1 MEQKEDIQNRV
12 DRTKHFLQHKLME
25 SSYYKDHP
33 SEREY
38 RFEHSIRVAHIGKVI
53 AEGEGLN
60 IENMIL
66 GCLLHDV
73 AYCMSFDE
81 MGDWNNHGRI
91 SAQIARPF
99 LLDLG
104 LSMEDVE
111 EICYGIAI
119 HVDDQ
124 ADFDGIRTKLAL
136 SIGEADNIDRFDAY
150 RIFEGLKY
158 NEYDI
163 KSLEEKRI
171 FVKQYLHRLEVD
183 FRNVSFSTNTGKQM
197 WIEKIDFQT
206 EFYKKLL
213 KQIENSTI

>member
-1 MEQKEDIQNRV
+1 MAERKNIDNRI
-12 DRTKHFLQHKLME
+12 DKTKRFLQKKLEE

-33 SEREY
+33 SDGEY
-38 RFEHSIRVAHIGKVI
+38 RFEHSIRVANIGKVI
-53 AEGEGLN
+53 AECEGLN
-60 IENMIL
+60 VENMIL

-81 MGDWNNHGRI
+81 MGDWKNHGRL
-91 SAQIARPF
+91 SARIARPF

-104 LSMEDVE
+104 LYTVDVE

-124 ADFDGIRTKLAL
+124 ADFDGKKTKLAL

-158 NEYDI
+158 NEYDK

-171 FVKQYLHRLEVD
+171 FVKQYLHKLETNL
-183 FRNVSFSTNTGKQM
+183 RNAPSFTNTGKQM

>member
-1 MEQKEDIQNRV
+1 MAEGKNIENRIEK
-12 DRTKHFLQHKLME
+12 TKQFLEKKLKE

-33 SEREY
+33 DEGEY
-38 RFEHSIRVAHIGKVI
+38 RFEHSIRVANIGKTI
-53 AEGEGLN
+53 AEREELN
-60 IENMIL
+60 VENMIL

-81 MGDWNNHGRI
+81 MGDWKNHGRL
-91 SAQIARPF
+91 SSRIARTF

-104 LSMEDVE
+104 LNVVDVE

-124 ADFDGIRTKLAL
+124 ADFDGKRTKLAL

-158 NEYDI
+158 NEYDK

-171 FVKQYLHRLEVD
+171 FVKQYLHKLEVD
-183 FRNVSFSTNTGKQM
+183 FRNCPTATKTGKQM

>member
-1 MEQKEDIQNRV
+1 
-12 DRTKHFLQHKLME
+12 
-25 SSYYKDHP
+25 
-33 SEREY
+33 
-38 RFEHSIRVAHIGKVI
+38 
-53 AEGEGLN
+53 
-60 IENMIL
+60 MIL
-66 GCLLHDV
+66 GCLLHDI

-81 MGDWNNHGRI
+81 MGDWKNHGRL
-91 SAQIARPF
+91 SARIARPF

-104 LSMEDVE
+104 LNAADVE

-119 HVDDQ
+119 HVDDE
-124 ADFDGIRTKLAL
+124 ADFDGKRTELAL

-158 NEYDI
+158 NEYDK
-163 KSLEEKRI
+163 KSLEEKRT
-171 FVKQYLHRLEVD
+171 FVKQYLLRLEGKL
-183 FRNVSFSTNTGKQM
+183 RNVPTATETGKKM